1 MAVAPPLTQLP
12 RLPVLQNSVFC
23 ISLELEAAAS
33 PMATT
38 MQAWHV
44 VPLFFIQLAG
54 DPSSSQGSA
63 FRMRALEE
71 AAPPMANRKQAWR
84 LLN

>member
-12 RLPVLQNSVFC
+12 RLPVLQNSVSC
-23 ISLELEAAAS
+23 ISLELEAVAS

-38 MQAWHV
+38 MQAWHE
-44 VPLFFIQLAG
+44 VPLFFIQLPG
-54 DPSSSQGSA
+54 DSSWSQGSA
-63 FRMRALEE
+63 FWMRALEE
-71 AAPPMANRKQAWR
+71 AAPPIANSKQAWR